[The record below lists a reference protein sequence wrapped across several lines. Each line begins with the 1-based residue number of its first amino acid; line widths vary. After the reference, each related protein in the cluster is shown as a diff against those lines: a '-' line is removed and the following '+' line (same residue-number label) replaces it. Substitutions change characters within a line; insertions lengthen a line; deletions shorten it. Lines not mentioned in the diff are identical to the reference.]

1 MGKEE
6 HCKQISLACV
16 GSAHSV
22 SARLGLPPL
31 TACMLSQST
40 LIRLQVALRGTGP
53 GLCALPRSK
62 PVRFRFLGTPQRC
75 RLSWACVLC
84 HFPVRAAQATRCI
97 ASTLSSGAVRLIT
110 SLVPAAQVSR
120 SARLRCTMCLFWGAD
135 LWLRPSQRMS
145 TVQNPR
151 KSLVRN
157 WKPVCSLVG
166 DALSGA
172 KFAPFLLWLV
182 PACPLCPV
190 GDGPVCSLLALLWYS
205 LSPLFCE
212 RPGSALG

>member
-1 MGKEE
+1 MVPSVYFSFCLLASSVSNFRPDTRGQWWSLFQAYLFSRAAGREE

-84 HFPVRAAQATRCI
+84 PSVIRAAQATRCL
-97 ASTLSSGAVRLIT
+97 ASALSPGGWYVLSPPHPSHWVSWVHSRCTISGMPCVSSGVLISGCGPPGRYQPSRIPGRL
-110 SLVPAAQVSR
+110 
-120 SARLRCTMCLFWGAD
+120 G
-135 LWLRPSQRMS
+135 
-145 TVQNPR
+145 
-151 KSLVRN
+151 
-157 WKPVCSLVG
+157 
-166 DALSGA
+166 
-172 KFAPFLLWLV
+172 
-182 PACPLCPV
+182 
-190 GDGPVCSLLALLWYS
+190 
-205 LSPLFCE
+205 
-212 RPGSALG
+212 